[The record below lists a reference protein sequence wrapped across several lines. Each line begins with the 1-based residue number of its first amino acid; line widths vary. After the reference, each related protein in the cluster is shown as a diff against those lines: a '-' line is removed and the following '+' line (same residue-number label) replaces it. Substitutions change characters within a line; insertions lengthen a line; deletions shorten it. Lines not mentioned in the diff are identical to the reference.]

1 MSRYFSSDER
11 FESLVS
17 EPKDI
22 SKLYSDEMYLISG
35 DFYGIQ
41 KFIFDRLAT
50 KNASKV
56 LRAKSAF
63 IQIFTEY
70 LARYI
75 CHKVGIE
82 EESILS
88 MNAGKF
94 EILSSKEIDLDDI
107 QQKIDE
113 YFVKNF
119 YGLSG
124 VMVSTLKCNRDDFKP
139 EENYRAFRK
148 KNHR

>member
-1 MSRYFSSDER
+1 MSKYFSNDKG
-11 FESLVS
+11 FESLIS
-17 EPKDI
+17 KPKDI
-22 SKLYSDEMYLISG
+22 SKLYSDDMHLISG

-75 CHKVGIE
+75 CHKQP
-82 EESILS
+82 IL
-88 MNAGKF
+88 K
-94 EILSSKEIDLDDI
+94 
-107 QQKIDE
+107 
-113 YFVKNF
+113 Y
-119 YGLSG
+119 
-124 VMVSTLKCNRDDFKP
+124 
-139 EENYRAFRK
+139 
-148 KNHR
+148 